1 MVMVRNLQ
9 RIEAAMERLARIGQS
24 RRSSAR
30 RAERAGI
37 SLLGSAQQV
46 LRASI
51 DHVPARISDL
61 ARATS
66 MSDAAVSRQVTL
78 LEGEGLVEREAC
90 AEDGRVARVRPTAS
104 GRAVGRRLRAAA
116 DEIFQEHLV
125 GWRADDLAKL
135 AELMECLSDDLTGE
149 SADQ

>member
-1 MVMVRNLQ
+1 MAMVQRLQ
-9 RIEAAMERLARIGQS
+9 RIDAAMERLARIGQS

-30 RAERAGI
+30 RASRAGT

-78 LEGEGLVEREAC
+78 LEGEGFVEREAC
-90 AEDGRVARVRPTAS
+90 AEDGRAARVRPTAS
-104 GRAVGRRLRAAA
+104 GMSVGRKLRSAA

-135 AELMECLSDDLTGE
+135 ADLMERLGNDLSGE
-149 SADQ
+149 PADE

>member
-1 MVMVRNLQ
+1 MAMVQSLQ

-30 RAERAGI
+30 RASRAGT

-78 LEGEGLVEREAC
+78 LEGEGFVEREAC
-90 AEDGRVARVRPTAS
+90 AEDGRAARVRPTAS
-104 GRAVGRRLRAAA
+104 GMSVGRKRRSAA
-116 DEIFQEHLV
+116 DESFQ
-125 GWRADDLAKL
+125 
-135 AELMECLSDDLTGE
+135 
-149 SADQ
+149 